1 MATALVYF
9 SSLWTRANTGVVKHS
24 SYEGKTVECE
34 IATGT
39 IYDSSPH
46 TGSVLVLPGI
56 SLEGSKEGIP
66 YTNASTYG
74 GNAYWYQSAQKR
86 WYPYANNI
94 ASPNYLVSAGSTTKG
109 EEIAVKAYYK
119 GDDSWAWY
127 AKFRVISFVDV
138 TIDNS
143 QSPIALAVSGAA
155 TATITAGASKTLTLE
170 AGAKLTLALS
180 TDLTYQKKFVA
191 YKVGSTTK
199 GTSITLVN
207 YTVVGG
213 ETITVTWQ
221 ENPTATLTA
230 PTNANLTATLT
241 WGSPTQTETITAS
254 AGTSATI
261 YIPPKSARLV
271 LSCTAI
277 NGAEFYKWLKNGST
291 TAITDN
297 NPSNSFSPTSGDVYS
312 CVTRTPYTVTLTAP
326 AGITLAYTF
335 GLDGTQQAAG
345 SVSPGSSTKV
355 KLYRESSGNMTL
367 VLTASPFS
375 LDTFGGWTKNGT
387 VVDPYSN
394 PATFIANEAATYS
407 CLIGQASTP
416 TTSSGKLLYGKYGN
430 LLYAN
435 TLKAASSHTIALSAD
450 FEVSGHIITCSI
462 TKPGEAQETA
472 TTEIPTAFSREK
484 EVSFPATGSDSGQL
498 LFADQTAHL
507 SSGSLASQKR
517 LVKIL
522 FHCDNAVHKYTL
534 TLKVDGSTRFS
545 STLSGTFSRT
555 IEVS

>member
-1 MATALVYF
+1 MATAIVYF

-56 SLEGSKEGIP
+56 SLEGTKEGIP

-127 AKFRVISFVDV
+127 AKFRVISLVNV

-143 QSPIALAVSGAA
+143 QSPIALSVTGATTTTVA
-155 TATITAGASKTLTLE
+155 AGETAKLSLE
-170 AGAKLTLALS
+170 AGAKITLALS

-199 GTSITLVN
+199 GTATTLS

-213 ETITVTWQ
+213 ETIVVTWQ
-221 ENPTATLTA
+221 TNPTATLTA
-230 PTNANLTATLT
+230 PANANLTATLT

-261 YIPPKSARLV
+261 YIPPKNARLV

-291 TAITDN
+291 TAITAN
-297 NPSNSFSPTSGDVYS
+297 NPSGSVSPASGDVYS
-312 CVTRTPYTVTLTAP
+312 CTTRTPYTVTLTAP
-326 AGITLAYTF
+326 AGITIAYTF

-345 SVSPGSSTKV
+345 SVSPGTSKGV
-355 KLYRESSGNMTL
+355 KLYRESGGNMTL
-367 VLTASPFS
+367 VLTASPFT

-407 CLIGQASTP
+407 CIIGQASTP
-416 TTSSGKLLYGKYGN
+416 TASSGKLLYGKYGN

-435 TLKAASSHTIALSAD
+435 TLKAASTHTIALSAD

-484 EVSFPATGSDSGQL
+484 EISFPATGSASGKL
-498 LFADQTAHL
+498 LFADQTAPL
-507 SSGSLASQKR
+507 PSGSLAAQKR

>member
-9 SSLWTRANTGVVKHS
+9 SSLWTRANTGVVTHS
-24 SYEGKTVECE
+24 SYEGKTVACE

-66 YTNASTYG
+66 YTDASTYG

-86 WYPYANNI
+86 WYPYGNL
-94 ASPNYLVSAGSTTKG
+94 ASSNYLVSAGSTTKG

-127 AKFRVISFVDV
+127 AKFRVISLVDV

-143 QSPIALAVSGAA
+143 QSPISLAVSGATTTTVA
-155 TATITAGASKTLTLE
+155 AGETAKLSLE

-199 GTSITLVN
+199 GTATTLS
-207 YTVVGG
+207 YTVSGG
-213 ETITVTWQ
+213 ETIVVTWQ
-221 ENPTATLTA
+221 TNPTATLTA
-230 PTNANLTATLT
+230 PANANLTATLT

-261 YIPPKSARLV
+261 YIPPKNARLV

-291 TAITDN
+291 TAITAN
-297 NPSNSFSPTSGDVYS
+297 NPSLAFSPASGDVYS
-312 CVTRTPYTVTLTAP
+312 CTTRTPYTVTLTAP

-345 SVSPGSSTKV
+345 SVSPGTSKGV
-355 KLYRESSGNMTL
+355 KLYRESGGNMTL
-367 VLTASPFS
+367 VLEATPFN

-407 CLIGQASTP
+407 CKIGQASTP

-435 TLKAASSHTIALSAD
+435 TLKAASTHTIALSAD

-484 EVSFPATGSDSGQL
+484 NVSFPATGSASGKL
-498 LFADQTAHL
+498 LFADQSAPL
-507 SSGSLASQKR
+507 PSGSLASQKR

-522 FHCDNAVHKYTL
+522 FHCDNSVHKYTL
-534 TLKVDGSTRFS
+534 TLKVDGSERFKA
-545 STLSGTFSRT
+545 TLSGTFSRT